1 MGNGRRG
8 AGDLGHAVIPVW
20 RLAALAALGPFASNL
35 FLPAMPAMADGL
47 ATNLLGIQ
55 FALGAFFLAY
65 APAQLVAGPL
75 ADRYGRLRVLDVG
88 LALFVAASLIAALV
102 PRLDAL
108 IGARLVQGVGA
119 AAILVAARAIA
130 RDTRDGKALVAA
142 MAAIAIG
149 GALVPAIVPL
159 LAGLAVEAEGWR
171 APLIAGAAVAVVAA
185 LALRRNLTET
195 APAPSEESAWRG
207 YAIVAA
213 DPVFRRN
220 ACIGAGAFLGLFAF
234 FAGSPHVY
242 IDILGVSPSG
252 YGLYPPLAV
261 VGFVAGALFA
271 KRADAR
277 ALDLGMTL
285 LVAGAVAMLA
295 APLLGHLH
303 RLTIGA
309 TMIVFVTGLGLL
321 VPATGAAAMAPFK
334 TRAGTASALLGAA
347 QMAAAGLG
355 IGLVALLQPAF
366 PALAFPIAMALGATL
381 AFAAYRTT

>member
-1 MGNGRRG
+1 M
-8 AGDLGHAVIPVW
+8 IPTW
-20 RLAALAALGPFASNL
+20 RLAALAALGPFAGNL
-35 FLPAMPAMADGL
+35 FLPAMPAMVDGL
-47 ATNLLGIQ
+47 ATDLLAIQ
-55 FALGAFFLAY
+55 LALGAFFLAY

-75 ADRYGRLRVLDVG
+75 ADRHGRLRILDAGLVLY
-88 LALFVAASLIAALV
+88 VAASLVAALV

-108 IGARLVQGVGA
+108 IASRLVLGVGA

-130 RDTRDGKALVAA
+130 RDTRDGPALVAV

-159 LAGLAVEAEGWR
+159 LAGLAVEAGGWR

-185 LALRRNLTET
+185 LVLRRSLAET
-195 APAPSEESAWRG
+195 APARSGESAWRG
-207 YAIVAA
+207 YAGVAA
-213 DPVFRRN
+213 DPAFRRN
-220 ACIGAGAFLGLFAF
+220 AAIGAGAFLGLFAF

-242 IDILGVSPSG
+242 IDVLGVSPAG

-261 VGFVAGALFA
+261 TGFVVGALVA
-271 KRADAR
+271 KRADSR
-277 ALDLGMTL
+277 AIELGMAM
-285 LVAGAVAMLA
+285 LVLGAAAMLA

-321 VPATGAAAMAPFK
+321 VPATSAAALAPFK
-334 TRAGTASALLGAA
+334 ARAGTASALLGAV

-355 IGLVALLQPAF
+355 IGLVALLQPAW
-366 PALAFPIAMALGATL
+366 PALAFPIAMTLGAAL
-381 AFAAYRTT
+381 ALAAYRTT